1 MYDNAT
7 SEIEIPQT
15 NIKSPQT
22 ALSQWIA
29 GDDPGVPLTPIHRLA
44 CWDPM
49 IEEGSV
55 QPASAG

>member
-1 MYDNAT
+1 M
-7 SEIEIPQT
+7 SEIQIPQT

-29 GDDPGVPLTPIHRLA
+29 GDDPGVPLTPIHGLA